1 MTPQRARIVIALTLT
16 TLVAI
21 YWALGNSLA

>member
-1 MTPQRARIVIALTLT
+1 MTRQRAHIIIALAIT

-21 YWALGNSLA
+21 YWALGNSLG

>member
-16 TLVAI
+16 TIVAI
-21 YWALGNSLA
+21 YWALGGSLG

>member
-1 MTPQRARIVIALTLT
+1 MISYRTRIIIALTLT

-21 YWALGNSLA
+21 YWALGNSLG

>member
-1 MTPQRARIVIALTLT
+1 MSRQRARIVIALTLT

-21 YWALGNSLA
+21 YWALGNSIG

>member
-1 MTPQRARIVIALTLT
+1 MTRQRAHIVLALALT

-21 YWALGNSLA
+21 YWAIGNSLG

>member
-1 MTPQRARIVIALTLT
+1 MTPQRAHIVLALTLT

-21 YWALGNSLA
+21 YWALGNSLG

>member
-1 MTPQRARIVIALTLT
+1 MTRYRARIVVALTLT

-21 YWALGNSLA
+21 YCALGNSIG

>member
-1 MTPQRARIVIALTLT
+1 MTPQRAHIVLALTLT

-21 YWALGNSLA
+21 YWALGGSLG

>member
-1 MTPQRARIVIALTLT
+1 MISYRIRIIIALTLT

-21 YWALGNSLA
+21 YWALGNSLG